1 MNLSDLPGNELELVK
16 TVTRE
21 QDTSQLSKALRV
33 QYGQEKL
40 YAKDYKR
47 MKKRVC
53 YVALT
58 KKGDIVSIRYFI
70 YSKKLN
76 SVFALAQVVN
86 LANDCFIFSEAG
98 HHILK
103 VNETQD
109 IVVIPICEIQEK
121 LFFLKMSETLKFVI
135 GMPNIHG
142 HGLLK

>member
-1 MNLSDLPGNELELVK
+1 MICDFHSPD
-16 TVTRE
+16 TFDTRLGE
-21 QDTSQLSKALRV
+21 RASANV
-33 QYGQEKL
+33 QP
-40 YAKDYKR
+40 
-47 MKKRVC
+47 C

-58 KKGDIVSIRYFI
+58 NKGDIVSIRYFI

-86 LANDCFIFSEAG
+86 LDNDCFIFSKAG
-98 HHILK
+98 HHILR

-135 GMPNIHG
+135 RMPNIHG